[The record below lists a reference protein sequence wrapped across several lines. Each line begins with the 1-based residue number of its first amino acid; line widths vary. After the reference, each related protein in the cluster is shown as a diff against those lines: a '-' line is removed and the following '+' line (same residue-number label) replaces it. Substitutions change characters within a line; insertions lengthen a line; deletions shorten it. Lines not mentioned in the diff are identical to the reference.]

1 MKQNDIKDLQNRFK
15 FYAIAIVKFA
25 ETLPDKL
32 GYRTVS
38 NQIVRSGPSSAA
50 NYRAVS
56 RAKSIADFKHKLTI
70 VEEELDETLFW
81 LEFTV
86 GLDESYREKVKDLWK
101 EGNELLSIVVASI
114 NKVKK

>member
-1 MKQNDIKDLQNRFK
+1 MDIKDLQNRFK
-15 FYAIAIVKFA
+15 LYAIAIVKFA
-25 ETLPDKL
+25 ESLPDNL
-32 GYRTVS
+32 GFRTVR

-56 RAKSIADFKHKLTI
+56 RAKSTADFKHKLTI

-86 GLDESYREKVKDLWK
+86 GLDEKYREKVKNLWK
-101 EGNELLSIVVASI
+101 EGNELLSIVVSSI

>member
-1 MKQNDIKDLQNRFK
+1 MDIKDLQNRFK
-15 FYAIAIVKFA
+15 LYTIAKFA
-25 ETLPDKL
+25 ESLPDNL
-32 GYRTVS
+32 GFRTIR
-38 NQIVRSGPSSAA
+38 NQIVRSGSSSAA

-56 RAKSIADFKHKLTI
+56 RAKSTADFKHKLTI

-86 GLDESYREKVKDLWK
+86 GLNELYKERVKDLWK
-101 EGNELLSIVVASI
+101 EGNELLSIIVSSI